1 MGMLSYTSSVCVSFS
16 LCLAF
21 SDTIFF
27 FVQRGNNA
35 DAHTRAMRHQ
45 PRSQETPASLTN
57 NQHIIRATYMWLESV
72 PIMASWLLMVP
83 PCPPVYLS
91 ACVLRC
97 FFFLFFLALLG
108 LHTCWFAHLLHFLSF
123 CFFLSVWTCWY
134 VSLSQISLSVAWG
147 ENLLYSIPTVTKC
160 CHICDFLQYLDS
172 WYLKWNCW
180 PRSSFL
186 SSMGD
191 MTLRLV
197 GQAPFMQFGWFLQSC
212 QEDSVALPELSGNAT
227 LVAV

>member
-1 MGMLSYTSSVCVSFS
+1 MSLSLSVSHS
-16 LCLAF
+16 L
-21 SDTIFF
+21 TPFF

-97 FFFLFFLALLG
+97 FFFFVFPGVTWSAYVLVCPSPSFPVFLFLPVCLNLLVCLSLSDLFIGGLRREFALLNTHCYKVLPHMWLPSVFG
-108 LHTCWFAHLLHFLSF
+108 LVIFEVIQTADPEVHFCPL
-123 CFFLSVWTCWY
+123 
-134 VSLSQISLSVAWG
+134 WG
-147 ENLLYSIPTVTKC
+147 TWLWDL
-160 CHICDFLQYLDS
+160 
-172 WYLKWNCW
+172 
-180 PRSSFL
+180 
-186 SSMGD
+186 
-191 MTLRLV
+191 
-197 GQAPFMQFGWFLQSC
+197 
-212 QEDSVALPELSGNAT
+212 
-227 LVAV
+227 

>member
-21 SDTIFF
+21 SDTIF

-83 PCPPVYLS
+83 PCPPIYLS
-91 ACVLRC
+91 ACVLC
-97 FFFLFFLALLG
+97 LFLFFVFPDVTWSAYVLVFPSPSFPVFLFLPVCLNLLVC
-108 LHTCWFAHLLHFLSF
+108 LSLSLRSLYRWLEERICFTQCPLLQSAATYVTSF
-123 CFFLSVWTCWY
+123 SIWTCDIW
-134 VSLSQISLSVAWG
+134 S
-147 ENLLYSIPTVTKC
+147 
-160 CHICDFLQYLDS
+160 DS
-172 WYLKWNCW
+172 NCW

-186 SSMGD
+186 SSVGD

-197 GQAPFMQFGWFLQSC
+197 GQAPFMQFGWFL
-212 QEDSVALPELSGNAT
+212 LSYQKRTAW
-227 LVAV
+227 AFW